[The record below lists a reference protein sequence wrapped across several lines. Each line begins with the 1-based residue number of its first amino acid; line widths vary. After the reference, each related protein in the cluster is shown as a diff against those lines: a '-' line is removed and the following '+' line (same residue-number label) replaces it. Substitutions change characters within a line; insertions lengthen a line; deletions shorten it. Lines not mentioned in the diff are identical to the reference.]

1 MTDVNQILT
10 ERLVDAREAAFCLKL
25 PMYLLTNPKD
35 RQRLGLPHYRV
46 GKMVRFKVSELM
58 AWMHAQAQA
67 EAEAEANAE
76 AKAETKAQG
85 ESSDA

>member
-1 MTDVNQILT
+1 MTDANQILT

-58 AWMHAQAQA
+58 AWMQAKA
-67 EAEAEANAE
+67 EAEA
-76 AKAETKAQG
+76 KG

>member
-10 ERLVDAREAAFCLKL
+10 ERLVDAREAAYCLKV
-25 PMYLLTNPKD
+25 PIYLLTHPKE
-35 RQRLGLPHYRV
+35 RERLGLPHYRV

-58 AWMHAQAQA
+58 AWMQ
-67 EAEAEANAE
+67 
-76 AKAETKAQG
+76 AKAEEDAKG

>member
-1 MTDVNQILT
+1 MTDANQILT
-10 ERLVDAREAAFCLKL
+10 ERLVDAREAAYCLKV
-25 PMYLLTNPKD
+25 PIYLLTHPKE

-58 AWMHAQAQA
+58 AWMQAKA
-67 EAEAEANAE
+67 EAEA
-76 AKAETKAQG
+76 KG

>member
-10 ERLVDAREAAFCLKL
+10 ERLVDAREAAYCLKV
-25 PMYLLTNPKD
+25 PICLLTHPKE
-35 RQRLGLPHYRV
+35 RERLGLPHYRV

-58 AWMHAQAQA
+58 AWMQVKA
-67 EAEAEANAE
+67 EEE
-76 AKAETKAQG
+76 AKG

>member
-1 MTDVNQILT
+1 MTDANQIFT
-10 ERLVDAREAAFCLKL
+10 ERLVDAREAAYCLKV
-25 PMYLLTNPKD
+25 PIYLLTHPKE

-58 AWMHAQAQA
+58 AWMQAKA
-67 EAEAEANAE
+67 EAEA
-76 AKAETKAQG
+76 KG

>member
-10 ERLVDAREAAFCLKL
+10 ERLVDAREAAYCLKV
-25 PMYLLTNPKD
+25 PIYLLTHPKE

-58 AWMHAQAQA
+58 AWMQAKV
-67 EAEAEANAE
+67 EEE
-76 AKAETKAQG
+76 AKG

>member
-1 MTDVNQILT
+1 MTDANQILT

-58 AWMHAQAQA
+58 AWMHAQA
-67 EAEAEANAE
+67 EAEA
-76 AKAETKAQG
+76 KAQG

>member
-10 ERLVDAREAAFCLKL
+10 ERLVDAREAAYCLKV
-25 PMYLLTNPKD
+25 PIYLLTHPKE
-35 RQRLGLPHYRV
+35 RERLGLPHYRV

-58 AWMHAQAQA
+58 AWMQAKA
-67 EAEAEANAE
+67 EAEA
-76 AKAETKAQG
+76 KG

>member
-10 ERLVDAREAAFCLKL
+10 ERLVDAREAAYCLKV
-25 PMYLLTNPKD
+25 PIYLLTHPKE
-35 RQRLGLPHYRV
+35 RERLGLPHYRV

-58 AWMHAQAQA
+58 AWMQ
-67 EAEAEANAE
+67 
-76 AKAETKAQG
+76 AKAEVEAKG

>member
-10 ERLVDAREAAFCLKL
+10 ERLVDAREAAYCLKV
-25 PMYLLTNPKD
+25 PIYLLTHPKE

-58 AWMHAQAQA
+58 AWMQAKA
-67 EAEAEANAE
+67 EAEA
-76 AKAETKAQG
+76 KG

>member
-35 RQRLGLPHYRV
+35 RQRIGLPHYRV

-67 EAEAEANAE
+67 EAEANAE

>member
-1 MTDVNQILT
+1 MMDANQILT
-10 ERLVDAREAAFCLKL
+10 ERLVDAREAAYCLKV
-25 PMYLLTNPKD
+25 PIYLLTHPKE

-58 AWMHAQAQA
+58 AWMQAKA
-67 EAEAEANAE
+67 EAEA
-76 AKAETKAQG
+76 KG

>member
-1 MTDVNQILT
+1 MTDANQILT
-10 ERLVDAREAAFCLKL
+10 ERLVDAREAAFCLKV
-25 PMYLLTNPKD
+25 PIYLLTHPKE

-58 AWMHAQAQA
+58 AWMQAKA
-67 EAEAEANAE
+67 EAEA
-76 AKAETKAQG
+76 KG

>member
-1 MTDVNQILT
+1 MTDANQILT
-10 ERLVDAREAAFCLKL
+10 ERLVDAREAAYCLKV
-25 PMYLLTNPKD
+25 PMYLLTHPKE

-58 AWMHAQAQA
+58 AWMQAKA
-67 EAEAEANAE
+67 EAEA
-76 AKAETKAQG
+76 KG

>member
-1 MTDVNQILT
+1 MTDANQILS
-10 ERLVDAREAAFCLKL
+10 ERLVDAREAAYCLKV
-25 PMYLLTNPKD
+25 PIYLLTHPKE

-58 AWMHAQAQA
+58 AWMQAKA
-67 EAEAEANAE
+67 EAEA
-76 AKAETKAQG
+76 KG

>member
-10 ERLVDAREAAFCLKL
+10 ERLVDAREAAYCLKV
-25 PMYLLTNPKD
+25 PIYLLTHPKE

-67 EAEAEANAE
+67 EAEANAE
-76 AKAETKAQG
+76 AKAQG